1 MKNISLDLVMGI
13 ICILMIC
20 SIIGIF
26 FLPLA
31 FDYWQD
37 MRSPTMS
44 EKLKPCPFCGEVP
57 IIHRKETT
65 FSTTGEVYFI
75 ECNCGQAKAIGR
87 TKERFLE
94 RWESRQSP
102 PPFETPEELKRVIEK
117 IDQFNK
123 KYNWISVEGCSD
135 EDWLD
140 FIIAYKQMELVFD
153 NLVYIANHHGKF
165 PKDYRP

>member
-1 MKNISLDLVMGI
+1 MQL
-13 ICILMIC
+13 
-20 SIIGIF
+20 
-26 FLPLA
+26 
-31 FDYWQD
+31 W
-37 MRSPTMS
+37 
-44 EKLKPCPFCGEVP
+44 
-57 IIHRKETT
+57 
-65 FSTTGEVYFI
+65 TGEGNRADKRKVLREVGI
-75 ECNCGQAKAIGR
+75 
-87 TKERFLE
+87 
-94 RWESRQSP
+94 P
-102 PPFETPEELKRVIEK
+102 PIPAPFETPEELKRVIEK